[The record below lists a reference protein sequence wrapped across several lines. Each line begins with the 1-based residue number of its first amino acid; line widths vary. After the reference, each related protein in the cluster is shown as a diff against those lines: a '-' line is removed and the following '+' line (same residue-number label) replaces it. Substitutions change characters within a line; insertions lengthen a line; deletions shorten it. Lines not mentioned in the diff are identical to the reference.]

1 MEEKKIDVKVCLG
14 TTCFVMGASNLQ
26 ELMDLV
32 PKKYG
37 DKVEL
42 TGVPCLG
49 LCSIDWKFSKAPYV
63 KVDDDVIKEATID
76 KVLEAIDKKLENADD
91 KQ

>member
-1 MEEKKIDVKVCLG
+1 MDNKINVKVCLG

-26 ELMDLV
+26 ELISTV

-37 DKVEL
+37 NKVEV

-49 LCSIDWKFSKAPYV
+49 LCSIDWEFSKAPYV
-63 KVDDDVIKEATID
+63 KVDDDVIKEATVE
-76 KVLEAIDKKLENADD
+76 KVLSAIDNKLNLNN
-91 KQ
+91 